1 MKNRR
6 IMFLAACMCSVVFL
20 SGCSADALMDKMMG
34 TATTTS
40 VSSTVDI
47 SKDDGDAVRVD
58 TNLEKPTFTVNQ
70 AESTQVE
77 VGSTNGKLK
86 CEATVSG
93 EGTVTYQWY
102 KNNVNSNGGGTLI
115 EGATDTTYVPDTT
128 AEGTD
133 YYYVV
138 ATNTVDK
145 TVSMAT
151 STVAQV
157 TVVPAGQWIQD
168 DTGWW
173 YKNNDGSYP
182 TSAWKNIGGY
192 WYAFDENGYMR
203 TGWFKDGD
211 VWYYLAD
218 NGQMQTGWITVGDKE
233 YYLEDSGQMAH
244 DTTVDGH
251 ELDSSGA
258 KIS

>member
-6 IMFLAACMCSVVFL
+6 VMFLAACMCSVVFL
-20 SGCSADALMDKMMG
+20 SGCSADSLMDKMMG
-34 TATTTS
+34 TTTT
-40 VSSTVDI
+40 VSSSASVDI
-47 SKDDGDAVRVD
+47 SKEDSNAVRVD
-58 TNLEKPTFTVNQ
+58 NSLEKPQFLVNP
-70 AESTQVE
+70 AESMEVE
-77 VGSTNGKLK
+77 VGSTNGKLT

-93 EGTVTYQWY
+93 EGEVTYQWY

-115 EGATDTTYVPDTT
+115 EGATDVAYVPDTI

-145 TVSMAT
+145 AVSMAT
-151 STVAQV
+151 STVAEV
-157 TVVPAGQWIQD
+157 TVIPAGQWIQD

-173 YKNNDGSYP
+173 YRNNDGSYP

-192 WYAFDENGYMR
+192 WYAFNENGYMR
-203 TGWFKDGD
+203 IGWFKEGD
-211 VWYYLAD
+211 IWYYLAD
-218 NGQMQTGWITVGDKE
+218 NGQMQTGWITVDGKE
-233 YYLEDSGQMAH
+233 YYMEENGHMAH
-244 DTTVDGH
+244 DTTVDGK
-251 ELDSSGA
+251 ELGSNGE